1 MNIKT
6 DDKFWYDDITILV
19 KKDKLLN
26 FIPNK
31 NATLNE
37 NLNSSVRFIIYLS
50 LLLVLYTKNYNYIII
65 IVLAFIVTYIINNE
79 KYNKIIENYDSS
91 VLVEPSANNPT
102 ANILQTDYQN
112 TDRKLSNLLNDK
124 TIQNKIKKSLD
135 HRLYRDESDIFDNL
149 HSQRTF
155 YTMPVTTIPNKQK
168 DFANFLYKMPMTC
181 KEGNGVNCINNMYT
195 PLVQGRLDSSADIIN
210 KLIN

>member
-37 NLNSSVRFIIYLS
+37 NLNSIVRFIIYLS
-50 LLLVLYTKNYNYIII
+50 LLLVLSTKNYNYIIL

-168 DFANFLYKMPMTC
+168 DFANFL
-181 KEGNGVNCINNMYT
+181 
-195 PLVQGRLDSSADIIN
+195 
-210 KLIN
+210 

>member
-37 NLNSSVRFIIYLS
+37 NLNSGVRFIIYLS
-50 LLLVLYTKNYNYIII
+50 LLLVLSTKNYNYIIL

-181 KEGNGVNCINNMYT
+181 KEGNGAACISNMYS

-210 KLIN
+210 K

>member
-50 LLLVLYTKNYNYIII
+50 LLLVLSTKNYNYIIL

-195 PLVQGRLDSSADIIN
+195 SLVQGRLDSSADIIN

>member
-37 NLNSSVRFIIYLS
+37 NLNSGVRFIIYLS
-50 LLLVLYTKNYNYIII
+50 LLLVLYTKNYNYIIL

-181 KEGNGVNCINNMYT
+181 KEGSGAACISNMYS

-210 KLIN
+210 K